1 MSTTTN
7 YDAIIVGSGIAGAIV
22 AYKLG
27 QAGKKVLILE
37 AGPKI
42 PTDRSN
48 YMDTFL
54 KANIKSPESPYPPST
69 QNAIPSSE
77 ENPLGLPDP
86 GEENTPRYT
95 VLQINSW
102 RKPKQ
107 SYFDF
112 QQQQDN
118 LKGDSP
124 QANFAYGSSYER
136 IGGGTTWHWLG
147 TSLRF
152 LPNDFKL
159 KTKYG
164 VGVDWPTAANN
175 QDFYDYLVPYYE
187 QATIEIN
194 VAGSKVAMD
203 KLYTQFDDQQT
214 FGPNYNYPMPEIV
227 ESLVDE
233 EFANNVTSMKID
245 NEPVYVTST
254 PQGRNSRAGERRQ
267 CAGNTNC
274 IPICPIQ
281 AKYDATVTIARALQT
296 GNVDILYQHVV
307 SKVLLDPVT
316 DEVNG
321 VEYIT
326 YDTQT
331 GKATGTDTATAKK
344 YVMAAHAIETPKLML
359 MSATDKFP
367 NGAANSSGQ
376 MGKNLMDHIM
386 YLAWGLSKDPVFPY
400 RGPLSTSGIESVRD
414 GAFRKAVYDANGKLI
429 EGRAAYRIEIGND
442 GWSWA
447 AGDPFTTL
455 GDYVFGQNNS
465 HTNATATN
473 SQGKNLKFNTA
484 LGDNSKLFGKEL
496 VATLNGIYTRQIRL
510 GYLIEQLPY
519 EGNSV
524 ELSKNLKDNL
534 GLPRP
539 KINYQIPADYER
551 NAFVSAKKVSTDIF
565 NEIGATEYTQ
575 DPGAP
580 VFYEEEGGKP
590 LTAANF
596 QYEGNNFIFYGAGHI
611 VGTYRIGTE
620 KSNSVLNY
628 RQQSWDHSNLYM
640 IGSGV
645 FPTLTTANPT
655 LTIAAMSF
663 SAADNI
669 LEDLNSESASSNA
682 ELASVSSQNK

>member
-1 MSTTTN
+1 MSTTKD
-7 YDAIIVGSGIAGAIV
+7 YDAIIVGSGVAGAIV

-27 QAGKKVLILE
+27 KAGKKVLILE

-48 YMDTFL
+48 YMDTFF

-69 QNAIPSSE
+69 QNAIPSTE

-86 GEENTPRYT
+86 GKENTPRYT

-112 QQQQDN
+112 QQQKPN
-118 LKGDSP
+118 LPGDSP
-124 QANFAYGSSYER
+124 EANFAYGSSYER

-164 VGVDWPTAANN
+164 VGVDWPTANN
-175 QDFYDYLVPYYE
+175 QDFYDYLVPFYE
-187 QATIEIN
+187 QATKEIN
-194 VAGSKVAMD
+194 VAGSKTELD
-203 KLYTQFDDQQT
+203 KLYQQFDGQQT
-214 FGPNYNYPMPEIV
+214 FGPDYDYPMPAIV
-227 ESLVDE
+227 ESLVDD
-233 EFANNVTSMKID
+233 EFANKVTSMPPID
-245 NEPVYVTST
+245 GEPVYVTPT

-296 GNVDILYQHVV
+296 GNVDILYQHVA
-307 SKVLLDPVT
+307 SKVLLDPET
-316 DEVNG
+316 DEITG

-331 GKATGTDTATAKK
+331 GAATGTGTATAKK

-359 MSATDKFP
+359 MSKTDKFP

-414 GAFRKAVYDANGKLI
+414 GAFRKD
-429 EGRAAYRIEIGND
+429 RAAYRIEIGND

-465 HTNATATN
+465 HTNASVTN
-473 SQGKNLKFNTA
+473 GQGKNLKFNSA

-496 VATLNGIYTRQIRL
+496 VDTLNGIYTRQIRL

-524 ELSKNLKDNL
+524 ELSDTLTDNL

-575 DPGAP
+575 DPGEP
-580 VFYEEEGGKP
+580 VFYKEENGKP

-620 KSNSVLNY
+620 KSNSVLSY
-628 RQQSWDHSNLYM
+628 RQQSWDHSNLFM
-640 IGSGV
+640 VGSGV

-669 LEDLNSESASSNA
+669 LEDLYSELEGYNPEVESYSPALES
-682 ELASVSSQNK
+682 LSQKNK